1 MSLNM
6 VKDSFQYRWKK
17 EYKKKYFNINVV
29 TSKIKK
35 KLQIKSDKLKVS
47 GDRKKIFFFD
57 GGQRIKSNVL

>member
-1 MSLNM
+1 M